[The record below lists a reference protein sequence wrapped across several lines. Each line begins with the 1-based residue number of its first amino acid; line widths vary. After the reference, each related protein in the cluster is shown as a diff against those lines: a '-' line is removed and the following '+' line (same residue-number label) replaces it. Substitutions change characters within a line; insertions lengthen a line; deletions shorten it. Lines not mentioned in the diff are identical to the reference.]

1 MELPMILHPLPFQ
14 TDFSQVV
21 GHLYLSHI
29 PCGFP
34 SPADDYLEP
43 PLSLDQL
50 FKESPSTYFLK
61 ASGHSMKD
69 KGILDGAILVVD
81 RSASFADGDTVVAA
95 VDGQLTCKMVD
106 TVNQQLVS
114 ANPDFPPIA
123 ITCDMD
129 VIIQGVVKWAVNPL

>member
-1 MELPMILHPLPFQ
+1 MILHPIPLPAE
-14 TDFSQVV
+14 FSHLV
-21 GHLYLSHI
+21 GHLYLSRV

-50 FKESPSTYFLK
+50 LKENPSTFFLK

-69 KGILDGAILVVD
+69 KGILDGAILAVD
-81 RSASFADGDTVVAA
+81 RSASFSDGDTVVAA
-95 VDGQLTCKMVD
+95 VDGQLTCKIVD
-106 TVNQQLVS
+106 RANQQLVS

-123 ITCDMD
+123 ISGEMD

>member
-1 MELPMILHPLPFQ
+1 MILQPCPSQ
-14 TDFSQVV
+14 TDFSHVV

-34 SPADDYLEP
+34 SPADDYLES

-50 FKESPSTYFLK
+50 LKENPSTYFLK

-69 KGILDGAILVVD
+69 KGILDGAILAVD
-81 RSASFADGDTVVAA
+81 RSAQFADGDTVVAA
-95 VDGQLTCKMVD
+95 VDGQLTCKIVD
-106 TVNQQLVS
+106 CANQQLVS
-114 ANPDFPPIA
+114 ANPEFPPIA
-123 ITCDMD
+123 ITGEMD